1 MPPFLCPPHNK
12 MPTLDLLNSHE
23 AWTSLADIMLVNL
36 VMSGDNAVV
45 IALAAQALPK
55 PQRKPAIVFG
65 SVAAIVMRT
74 LLTIFAL
81 KLLLLPYLKIIGG
94 ALLVAVAVKLLFD
107 QDKEEK
113 HAAPAS
119 VGAAIKTIL
128 VADLVM
134 SLDNVLG
141 VAAASHGNLPLL
153 IIGLLLSIPLI
164 AFGSGLVM
172 KLMLRFPII
181 VPLGAAL
188 LGYLGGE
195 MIFADTAW
203 QGWLEANWPNHEWGI
218 AGAGL
223 MLSVPG
229 TIAAMLSVAAG
240 LWLGKQRRKTPSA
253 QK

>member
-1 MPPFLCPPHNK
+1 MPPFLRPPTNK
-12 MPTLDLLNSHE
+12 MPILELLNSPQ

-45 IALAAQALPK
+45 IALAAQALPE
-55 PQRKPAIVFG
+55 QRRKPAIVFG

-81 KLLLLPYLKIIGG
+81 KLLLLPYLKIVGG
-94 ALLVAVAVKLLFD
+94 ILLVAVAVKLLLD
-107 QDKEEK
+107 QGGEDK

-153 IIGLLLSIPLI
+153 ILGLLLSIPLI
-164 AFGSGLVM
+164 AFGSSLVM
-172 KLMLRFPII
+172 KLMLRFPLI

-195 MIFADTAW
+195 MIFADSALH
-203 QGWLEANWPNHEWGI
+203 GWIEANWPDHEWGI
-218 AGAGL
+218 SGTGL
-223 MLSVPG
+223 AASIPG
-229 TIAAMLSVAAG
+229 VIAAALSVAAG
-240 LWLGKQRRKTPSA
+240 LWLGKQRGKASPTS
-253 QK
+253 K

>member
-1 MPPFLCPPHNK
+1 MQALELFTSPQ
-12 MPTLDLLNSHE
+12 
-23 AWTSLADIMLVNL
+23 AWTSLTDIMLVNL
-36 VMSGDNAVV
+36 LMSGDNAVV
-45 IALAAQALPK
+45 IALAAQALPQK
-55 PQRKPAIVFG
+55 QRKPAIIFG

-74 LLTIFAL
+74 VLTIFAL
-81 KLLLLPYLKIIGG
+81 KLLILPYLKVVGG
-94 ALLVAVAVKLLFD
+94 ILLVAVAVKLLLD
-107 QDKEEK
+107 QGKEPE
-113 HAAPAS
+113 HAAPAT

-172 KLMLRFPII
+172 KLMLRFPVI

-195 MIFADTAW
+195 MIFADVALR
-203 QGWLEANWPNHEWGI
+203 GWLETSWPAHEWGI
-218 AGAGL
+218 PGTAVMFSTPGTVAAL
-223 MLSVPG
+223 LSV
-229 TIAAMLSVAAG
+229 MAG
-240 LWLGKQRRKTPSA
+240 LWPGARRNLAANNTK
-253 QK
+253 

>member
-1 MPPFLCPPHNK
+1 MTN
-12 MPTLDLLNSHE
+12 
-23 AWTSLADIMLVNL
+23 IMLVNL
-36 VMSGDNAVV
+36 LMSGDNAVV
-45 IALAAQALPK
+45 IAMAAQALPQK
-55 PQRKPAIVFG
+55 QRKPAIVFG
-65 SVAAIVMRT
+65 SIAAIAMRT
-74 LLTIFAL
+74 ILTIFAL
-81 KLLLLPYLKIIGG
+81 KLLILPYLKVFGG
-94 ALLVAVAVKLLFD
+94 ILLVAVAVKLLLD
-107 QDKEEK
+107 QGQEAQ

-153 IIGLLLSIPLI
+153 IVGLLLSIPLI

-195 MIFADTAW
+195 MIFADVAM
-203 QGWLEANWPNHEWGI
+203 QGWLNASWPAHEWGI
-218 AGAGL
+218 PATA
-223 MLSVPG
+223 MMFSMPG
-229 TIAAMLSVAAG
+229 TIAALLSVMMG
-240 LWLGKQRRKTPSA
+240 WWLGARRNRIATNRK
-253 QK
+253 

>member
-1 MPPFLCPPHNK
+1 MQA
-12 MPTLDLLNSHE
+12 LDLFNSPE
-23 AWTSLADIMLVNL
+23 AWASLTDIMLVNL
-36 VMSGDNAVV
+36 LMSGDNAVV
-45 IALAAQALPK
+45 IALAAQALPQQ
-55 PQRKPAIVFG
+55 QRKPAIVFG
-65 SVAAIVMRT
+65 SVAAILMRT

-81 KLLLLPYLKIIGG
+81 KLLTLPFLKIVGG
-94 ALLVAVAVKLLFD
+94 ILLVAVAVKLLFD
-107 QDKEEK
+107 QGKEAG

-119 VGAAIKTIL
+119 IGAAIKTIL

-195 MIFADTAW
+195 MIFADVAL
-203 QGWLEANWPNHEWGI
+203 QGWLETSWPAHEWGI
-218 AGAGL
+218 
-223 MLSVPG
+223 PG
-229 TIAAMLSVAAG
+229 TALMFSIPGTAAALASVVLG
-240 LWLGKQRRKTPSA
+240 LWLNRQVGKLHRK
-253 QK
+253 

>member
-1 MPPFLCPPHNK
+1 MQVLELFA
-12 MPTLDLLNSHE
+12 SSQ
-23 AWTSLADIMLVNL
+23 AWSSLADIMLVNL

-45 IALAAQALPK
+45 IALAAQALPEK
-55 PQRKPAIVFG
+55 RRKPAIVFG
-65 SVAAIVMRT
+65 SAAAIAMRT

-81 KLLLLPYLKIIGG
+81 KLLVLPYLKIIGG
-94 ALLVAVAVKLLFD
+94 VLLVVVAVKLLFD
-107 QDKEEK
+107 RGKGEEL
-113 HAAPAS
+113 AAPAS

-195 MIFADTAW
+195 MFFADSALHRWIESAW
-203 QGWLEANWPNHEWGI
+203 PDHEWSISGT
-218 AGAGL
+218 GFS
-223 MLSVPG
+223 LSVPG
-229 TIAAMLSVAAG
+229 AIAATLSVAAG
-240 LWLGKQRRKTPSA
+240 LWLGKQRRKVPPASN
-253 QK
+253 

>member
-1 MPPFLCPPHNK
+1 MQA
-12 MPTLDLLNSHE
+12 LDLFNSPE
-23 AWTSLADIMLVNL
+23 AWTSLTDIMLVNL
-36 VMSGDNAVV
+36 LMSGDNAVV
-45 IALAAQALPK
+45 IALAAQSLPQK
-55 PQRKPAIVFG
+55 QRKPAIIFG
-65 SVAAIVMRT
+65 SVAAILMRT

-81 KLLLLPYLKIIGG
+81 KLLILPYLKVVGG
-94 ALLVAVAVKLLFD
+94 ILLVAVAVKLLLD
-107 QDKEEK
+107 QGKETG

-195 MIFADTAW
+195 MIFADVAL
-203 QGWLEANWPNHEWGI
+203 QGWLETSWPAHEWGLP
-218 AGAGL
+218 GV
-223 MLSVPG
+223 MMFSVPG
-229 TIAAMLSVAAG
+229 TIAALASVASG
-240 LWLGKQRRKTPSA
+240 LWLNRRGAKLHA
-253 QK
+253 K

>member
-1 MPPFLCPPHNK
+1 MQALE
-12 MPTLDLLNSHE
+12 LLTSPE
-23 AWTSLADIMLVNL
+23 TWTALTDIMLVNL

-45 IALAAQALPK
+45 IAMAAQALPHK
-55 PQRKPAIVFG
+55 QRKPAIIFG

-74 LLTIFAL
+74 ILTIFAL
-81 KLLLLPYLKIIGG
+81 RLLTLPWLKIVGGVLLL
-94 ALLVAVAVKLLFD
+94 AVAVKLLTD
-107 QDKEEK
+107 QGKEKE

-119 VGAAIKTIL
+119 VGAAVKTIL

-195 MIFADTAW
+195 MIFADTAMH
-203 QGWLEANWPNHEWGI
+203 GWVEANWPDHEWGI
-218 AGAGL
+218 
-223 MLSVPG
+223 PG
-229 TIAAMLSVAAG
+229 TGAMFSIPGTVAALVSVAGG
-240 LWLGKQRRKTPSA
+240 LWLARRQNKPGFANQR
-253 QK
+253 